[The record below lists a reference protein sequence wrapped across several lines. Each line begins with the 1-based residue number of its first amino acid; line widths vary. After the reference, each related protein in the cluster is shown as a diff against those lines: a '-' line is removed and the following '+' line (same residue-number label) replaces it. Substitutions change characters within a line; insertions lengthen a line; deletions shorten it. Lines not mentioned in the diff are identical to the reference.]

1 MMSIQVLRLLV
12 LLLTPTY
19 AFHAAAPHLRPAPRT
34 TVSIKSISNF
44 DLAAAFKSLAA
55 RNSNHYND
63 LLAYAEDNS
72 FAATLKALATRNGA
86 KRLTAE
92 FKPLAAAGSF
102 ATGKGTPTTITC
114 DTDADGCL
122 AICDEENACSIV
134 APIGLVQRLKI
145 GLYFALWFVLSVG
158 YSISNKKVNNLL
170 GGCAFSVAT
179 STVAVGSVFVSAL
192 WVTGLRS
199 APRVPLAA
207 LRTLLPIGLCHA
219 LGHLLGTYSVAA
231 GTVSFTQIVKAANP
245 VYVCVLS
252 TILLRQAVSL
262 RVWLSLIPIVG
273 GVALAT
279 VKERSFVWA
288 ALIAASASDLSMAIR
303 NVLSKKSMGVLT
315 DVNGRYLSTADMF
328 GLLTVISTLLS
339 LPFAIAI
346 DGHALP
352 KLWSAAAAT
361 TAGGSGGLA
370 ALVGLAGLLFY
381 LYNEAAMKALSS
393 VHPVTHA
400 VGNILRRVVLIVAS
414 MVVFGTRM
422 SPLCVVG
429 SGLAIGG
436 SFAYAMV
443 KHEEKVR
450 ASSSGKRK

>member
-1 MMSIQVLRLLV
+1 M
-12 LLLTPTY
+12 
-19 AFHAAAPHLRPAPRT
+19 
-34 TVSIKSISNF
+34 
-44 DLAAAFKSLAA
+44 
-55 RNSNHYND
+55 
-63 LLAYAEDNS
+63 
-72 FAATLKALATRNGA
+72 
-86 KRLTAE
+86 
-92 FKPLAAAGSF
+92 
-102 ATGKGTPTTITC
+102 
-114 DTDADGCL
+114 
-122 AICDEENACSIV
+122 
-134 APIGLVQRLKI
+134 QRLKI

-279 VKERSFVWA
+279 VKELSFVWA

-361 TAGGSGGLA
+361 TAGWKRRPRGARRPCGPALLPLQRSGYEGAEQRPPGHARRRQHSPPRRPHCREYGRVWHAHEPVGCRGQRLGYRR
-370 ALVGLAGLLFY
+370 LVCVRDGQARG
-381 LYNEAAMKALSS
+381 E
-393 VHPVTHA
+393 
-400 VGNILRRVVLIVAS
+400 GEGVVE
-414 MVVFGTRM
+414 R
-422 SPLCVVG
+422 
-429 SGLAIGG
+429 
-436 SFAYAMV
+436 
-443 KHEEKVR
+443 
-450 ASSSGKRK
+450 

>member
-1 MMSIQVLRLLV
+1 
-12 LLLTPTY
+12 
-19 AFHAAAPHLRPAPRT
+19 
-34 TVSIKSISNF
+34 
-44 DLAAAFKSLAA
+44 
-55 RNSNHYND
+55 
-63 LLAYAEDNS
+63 
-72 FAATLKALATRNGA
+72 
-86 KRLTAE
+86 
-92 FKPLAAAGSF
+92 
-102 ATGKGTPTTITC
+102 
-114 DTDADGCL
+114 
-122 AICDEENACSIV
+122 
-134 APIGLVQRLKI
+134 
-145 GLYFALWFVLSVG
+145 
-158 YSISNKKVNNLL
+158 
-170 GGCAFSVAT
+170 
-179 STVAVGSVFVSAL
+179 
-192 WVTGLRS
+192 
-199 APRVPLAA
+199 
-207 LRTLLPIGLCHA
+207 
-219 LGHLLGTYSVAA
+219 
-231 GTVSFTQIVKAANP
+231 
-245 VYVCVLS
+245 
-252 TILLRQAVSL
+252 
-262 RVWLSLIPIVG
+262 
-273 GVALAT
+273 
-279 VKERSFVWA
+279 
-288 ALIAASASDLSMAIR
+288 SASDLSMAIR

-422 SPLCVVG
+422 SPLGVVG